1 MRAAVTLS
9 GPEWLHLGVG
19 VASVCF
25 GTVSSFCIGR
35 ASDVCIGKQT
45 LIWPDSP
52 PDAAQDDA
60 WCLSSSLEIDTRSG
74 ALAPAQPCPGQGVL
88 SQVGKLSRPMQFELV
103 ASLKAAPFGD
113 DPAGAF
119 IDDLAVLIADLLL
132 EGRLPELT
140 LFTAPPSPPESTQ

>member
-45 LIWPDSP
+45 LIWRDSP

-74 ALAPAQPCPGQGVL
+74 ALALDNRVLGRVYSLGGQAL
-88 SQVGKLSRPMQFELV
+88 Q
-103 ASLKAAPFGD
+103 AH
-113 DPAGAF
+113 
-119 IDDLAVLIADLLL
+119 AV
-132 EGRLPELT
+132 
-140 LFTAPPSPPESTQ
+140 